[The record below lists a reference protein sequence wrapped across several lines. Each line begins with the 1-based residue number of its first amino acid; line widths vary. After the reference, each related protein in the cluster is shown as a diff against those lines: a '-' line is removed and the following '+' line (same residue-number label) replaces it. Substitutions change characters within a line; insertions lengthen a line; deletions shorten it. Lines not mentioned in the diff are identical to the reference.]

1 MKFMHIRCYKQGA
14 QLPSARGGVTI
25 AFKKDEKGDLYKVAY
40 AVCSEKDNYCKKTG
54 RDEATKHLLENKLIF
69 VEVDESHSICGQ
81 IIDTLEAYFDYK
93 VLLDGSFNE
102 KSMKLLKQELCPS
115 KNS

>member
-25 AFKKDEKGDLYKVAY
+25 AFQKDKKGDLYKVAY

-54 RDEATKHLLENKLIF
+54 RDEATNPLLENKLIF

-93 VLLDGSFNE
+93 VLFDGRFD
-102 KSMKLLKQELCPS
+102 KKAMKLLKQELCPS